1 MRVNHNIPSLTAL
14 RHLGTTTK
22 ATKTNLERLSSGLKI
37 NSAADGPA
45 QLMIS
50 ERMRSQIAGIE
61 QAIDNSE
68 TSITMVQTAE
78 GALQEV
84 SNMLVNLRQLAI
96 HAANEGA
103 NDDKMLQ
110 ADQAEVDNL
119 LATLKRISRHTTF
132 GNKMLLD
139 GSNGVDGMTVGEGLR
154 FVGATP
160 ETKASPENGY
170 AIDITQVAT
179 RAKATGIK
187 AIDVHNARQGFTFTV
202 NADGKVV
209 SFSTRSKDVAEIV
222 DKMLDD
228 FEKYPEIHEEEK
240 VSSSIR
246 DIIATKF
253 QKEADTAGL
262 DVDIYINEVGM
273 LTIRH
278 RQFGSSQSFAVTSD
292 VDGVLA
298 PKANIGFNA
307 ERGRD
312 VAGTIN
318 DEIAIGNGQLLTA
331 AEGTAAQGLT
341 IEYNKA
347 LGTKVVDIIDENT
360 GEVTGQE
367 IIPQDNNTLVGKD
380 NEGYVHVSQKSLNYH
395 IGPNKDQNVRI
406 DIGSVAPD
414 RIGTATENDSG
425 FRSLADIDVT
435 SAKSATDSIAIID
448 AAGEDITALRGKL
461 GAFQKNALES
471 TLSYLRIADEN
482 LVNAESVI
490 RDTDMAAEMS
500 RFTKNQ
506 ILMASGTAMAAQ
518 ANQIPKSVL
527 QLLAGAQS

>member
-14 RHLGTTTK
+14 RHLGTTTQS
-22 ATKTNLERLSSGLKI
+22 TKKNLERLSSGLKI
-37 NSAADGPA
+37 NTAADGPA

-68 TSITMVQTAE
+68 TSISMIQTAE

-103 NDDKMLQ
+103 NDEKMLQ

-119 LATLKRISRHTTF
+119 LATLKRISRHTLF
-132 GNKMLLD
+132 GNKVLLD
-139 GSNGVDGMTVGEGLR
+139 GSNGIDGMTVGEGLR
-154 FVGATP
+154 FVEATP
-160 ETKASPENGY
+160 QTQASPESGY

-179 RAKATGIK
+179 RAKATGTK

-202 NADGKVV
+202 NEDGKVI
-209 SFSTRSKDVAEIV
+209 SFSTRSKDVKEIV

-228 FEKYPEIHEEEK
+228 FEKFPELHEQQK
-240 VSSSIR
+240 VNDAIR
-246 DIIATKF
+246 NVIATKF

-262 DVDIYINEVGM
+262 DVDIYINETGM

-278 RQFGSSQSFAVTSD
+278 RQFGSKLSFAVTSD
-292 VDGVLA
+292 VDGILA
-298 PKANIGFNA
+298 PKANIGFDA
-307 ERGRD
+307 DRGRD

-318 DEIAIGNGQLLTA
+318 GEIAIGQGQFLTS
-331 AEGTAAQGLT
+331 AEGTKAEGLT

-347 LGTKVVDIIDENT
+347 LGTKVIDVVDEST
-360 GEVTGQE
+360 GEVVGQE
-367 IIPQDNNTLVGKD
+367 VIPQDNDELVGAEID
-380 NEGYVHVSQKSLNYH
+380 GYVHVSQKSLNYH
-395 IGPNKDQNVRI
+395 IGPNKEQNVRI
-406 DIGSVAPD
+406 DIGSIAPD
-414 RIGTATENDSG
+414 RLGIATDNDSG
-425 FRSLADIDVT
+425 FRSLADIEVT
-435 SAKSATDSIAIID
+435 SAKSATDSIALID
-448 AAGEDITALRGKL
+448 AAVEDVAALRGKL

-490 RDTDMAAEMS
+490 RDTDMASEMS
-500 RFTKNQ
+500 DFTKNQ
-506 ILMASGTAMAAQ
+506 ILLASGTAMAAQ